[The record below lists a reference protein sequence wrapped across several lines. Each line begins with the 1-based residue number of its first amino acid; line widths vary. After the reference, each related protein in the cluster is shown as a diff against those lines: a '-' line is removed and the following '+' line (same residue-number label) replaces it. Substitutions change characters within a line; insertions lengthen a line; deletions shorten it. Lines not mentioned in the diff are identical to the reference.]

1 MHRDRLLVKSFGDN
15 IDGTRAGLGKLIELS
30 ATHKSCVIVVP
41 ALNQVKGSL
50 LTAALGDQL
59 SAALIKHRKIT
70 LHNGSSVELCA
81 QATLK
86 NFRRANAYL
95 ALWGTEYIIED
106 IEALQL
112 WTSFV
117 LVTWTPADSAK
128 WVQAHVVQM
137 IYDDGKG

>member
-1 MHRDRLLVKSFGDN
+1 VPRNRFLVKSSGDN
-15 IDGTRAGLGKLIELS
+15 ADGTRAGLVQLIELS

-41 ALNQVKGSL
+41 ALNHIKVSL
-50 LTAALGDQL
+50 LAVALGDQL
-59 SAALIKHRKIT
+59 ATELIKHRKIT
-70 LHNGSSVELCA
+70 LHNGSSIELCA

-95 ALWGTEYIIED
+95 ALWGSEYMVED

-117 LVTWTPADSAK
+117 LVTWIAADSVK
-128 WVQAHVVQM
+128 WVQAHDVQV
-137 IYDDGKG
+137 IYNDGRG